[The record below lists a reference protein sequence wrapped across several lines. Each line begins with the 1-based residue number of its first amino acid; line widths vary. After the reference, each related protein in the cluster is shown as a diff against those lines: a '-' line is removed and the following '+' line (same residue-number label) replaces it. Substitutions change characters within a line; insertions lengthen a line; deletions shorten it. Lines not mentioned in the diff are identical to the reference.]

1 MLRNARKETLI
12 AFVLIA
18 PFLAIYALIFLYP
31 TVDMIR
37 MSFTDSPLIK
47 MPNGQPI
54 EQVGVDNYT
63 RLMRDR
69 RFDTAFW
76 NTAYFVLLTVVP
88 GTFVAMAIALG
99 ISRLSGRLQALV
111 LALFFLPYI
120 LPVSVV
126 YRIWDWTL
134 NFQFGIAMH
143 FFDLIG
149 MDRVPVFKITG
160 WFMPAVAFVTI
171 WWTAGFSILLFLAGL
186 RAIPAEIY
194 EAAALDNANRWTTFR
209 KLTWPLLWPV
219 TSLVLTI
226 QLISQLKIFDQ
237 VYLFSTGGRPNDNLV
252 MVYYI
257 FQRAFVND
265 HGGRAAAIAVVLFI
279 VVIVV
284 SVLNFQLM
292 RLAGGRDK

>member
-1 MLRNARKETLI
+1 MIRNSRNETLI
-12 AFVLIA
+12 AFILIA
-18 PFLAIYALIFLYP
+18 PFLAVYALIFIYP
-31 TVDMIR
+31 TIKMFLL
-37 MSFTDSPLIK
+37 SFQDAPLIG
-47 MPNGQPI
+47 PG
-54 EQVGVDNYT
+54 EWVGVDNYT
-63 RLMRDR
+63 RLGRDR

-76 NTAYFVLLTVVP
+76 NTAYFVALSVVP
-88 GTFVAMAIALG
+88 GTLVALGIALG
-99 ISRLSGRLQALV
+99 ISRLSGRLQSIV

-143 FFDLIG
+143 LFDWIG
-149 MDRVPVFKITG
+149 VDRVPIFKITG

-186 RAIPAEIY
+186 RAIPQEIY
-194 EAAALDNANRWTTFR
+194 EAAALDNTGRWRMFR
-209 KLTWPLLWPV
+209 RITWPLLWPI
-219 TSLVLTI
+219 TALVLTI

-237 VYLFSTGGRPNDNLV
+237 VYLFSVGGRPNDNLV

-265 HGGRAAAIAVVLFI
+265 HGGRAAAIAVVLF
-279 VVIVV
+279 VLVIIV

-292 RLAGGRDK
+292 RLAERRQ